1 LPLTSAKEAVMLA
14 VVGVIL
20 VIVAVVGCA
29 TEEPEDPNS

>member
-1 LPLTSAKEAVMLA
+1 LTSKEADMLA

-20 VIVAVVGCA
+20 VIVVVVGCA